1 MSDTLKSIITTVET
15 RPVVVDECVQLV
27 ETEVQGKGLIIRGA
41 FKTVKKIK
49 PGFVKGAID
58 GLLDEWIDKIEP
70 YYGAWKAAN
79 DGGAFSA
86 HLGDNKRE
94 VANDLLKVTDE
105 RAKTSKHKTAAKMYG
120 KLRPSALNNVETA
133 VPGLAALIE
142 KHL

>member
-1 MSDTLKSIITTVET
+1 MSESLKAIITKPET
-15 RPVVVDECVQLV
+15 RPVVVDECVALV
-27 ETEVQGKGLIIRGA
+27 ESEVAGKGLIIRGA

-58 GLLDEWIDKIEP
+58 GLLDEWIDKMEP
-70 YYGAWKAAN
+70 YYGTWKA
-79 DGGAFSA
+79 DGNGGFSG
-86 HLGDNKRE
+86 HLAGSKRE
-94 VANDLLKVTDE
+94 VANDLLTVTDA
-105 RAKTSKHKTAAKMYG
+105 RAETSKHKTAAKMYK

>member
-1 MSDTLKSIITTVET
+1 MPETLKAIITQTET
-15 RPVVVDECVQLV
+15 RPVVVDECVELV
-27 ETEVQGKGLIIRGA
+27 EAEVQGKGLIIRGA

-58 GLLDEWIDKIEP
+58 GLLDDWLEKIEP
-70 YYGAWKAAN
+70 YYGSWQS
-79 DGGAFSA
+79 DTSSAFSA
-86 HLGDNKRE
+86 HLTSKKRE

-105 RAKTSKHKTAAKMYG
+105 RAESSKHKTAAKMYR

-133 VPGLAALIE
+133 VPGLAALIG

>member
-1 MSDTLKSIITTVET
+1 MSESLKSIITKAET
-15 RPVVVDECVQLV
+15 RPVVVDECVALV
-27 ETEVQGKGLIIRGA
+27 ETEVKGKGLIIRGA

-58 GLLDEWIDKIEP
+58 GLLDEWLDKMEP
-70 YYGAWKAAN
+70 YYGTWKSEN
-79 DGGAFSA
+79 SGAFSA
-86 HLGDNKRE
+86 HLSGKKRD
-94 VANDLLKVTDE
+94 VANDLLTVTDE
-105 RAKTSKHKTAAKMYG
+105 RAETSKHKTAAKMYH